1 MKLIKTSLLNSVGV
15 LVKVGSLI
23 CINKIL
29 AVYVG
34 PVGYLWLGQ
43 FQNFVQVTT
52 IFASGAINTGVI
64 KYTAEHKGDINAQVK
79 IWGTAGRISLI
90 GSCLAAV
97 VIFFFSESI
106 SIALLNEPNYA
117 SVLKIFA
124 FGLPFFIFNTLL
136 ISVLNGRE
144 EILWLVVANVIGSLT
159 SLLLT
164 VLLTVKFSLYG
175 ALVSVAIFQTF
186 SFFTTLYLVVRLEW
200 FRIKYLFQIFDF
212 QISRKLFGYTLMA
225 LVSAVCV
232 PLSSL
237 IIRTFIAGNVGDVE
251 AGYWEAMSKLSGAY
265 LLIFTSI
272 LSVYYLPKYAELKTS
287 VALKREII
295 AGYTVI
301 LPVVFIGCCMIY
313 LTRDVLI
320 TLLFSEEF
328 KPMRNLFLWY
338 QVGDFMKMGSW
349 ILAFLMLAKAMVKTY
364 IVTEILF
371 SISYV
376 VMSIYFTSEFGLEG
390 SIYAY
395 AVNYL
400 LYWLIIAIL
409 MYKTVLSGRT
419 EFVKELELLK

>member
-1 MKLIKTSLLNSVGV
+1 LKLIKTSLLNSVGV
-15 LVKVGSLI
+15 LVKVVTLI

-34 PVGYLWLGQ
+34 PIGYLWLGQ
-43 FQNFVQVTT
+43 FQNFVQVIT

-79 IWGTAGRISLI
+79 IWGTAGRISVI
-90 GSCLAAV
+90 GSCVAAAV
-97 VIFFFSESI
+97 IFVFSEP
-106 SIALLNEPNYA
+106 IAGILLDEQNYA

-124 FGLPFFIFNTLL
+124 LGLPFFVLNTLL

-144 EILWLVVANVIGSLT
+144 EIFWLVVANVIGSLT

-164 VLLTVKFSLYG
+164 VLLTVKLSLYG
-175 ALVSVAIFQTF
+175 ALISVAIFQTF
-186 SFFTTLYLVVRLEW
+186 SFFTTLYLITRLEW
-200 FRIKYLFQIFDF
+200 FRFEYLFQIFDF
-212 QISRKLFGYTLMA
+212 QISKKLFSYTLMA

-237 IIRTFIAGNVGDVE
+237 IIRTFIAGNVGEIE

-265 LLIFTSI
+265 LLVFTSI

-287 VALKREII
+287 AALKNEIL
-295 AGYTVI
+295 AGYIII
-301 LPVVFIGCCMIY
+301 LPVVLIGCCTIY
-313 LTRDVLI
+313 LTRDALI
-320 TLLFSEEF
+320 MLLFSEEF

-364 IVTEILF
+364 IATEIFF

-376 VMSIYFTSEFGLEG
+376 VMSIYFTGEYGLEG

-395 AVNYL
+395 AINYL
-400 LYWLIIAIL
+400 LYWLFLAIF
-409 MYKTVLSGRT
+409 MYKTVLSSRT
-419 EFVKELELLK
+419 EFEAESELLK